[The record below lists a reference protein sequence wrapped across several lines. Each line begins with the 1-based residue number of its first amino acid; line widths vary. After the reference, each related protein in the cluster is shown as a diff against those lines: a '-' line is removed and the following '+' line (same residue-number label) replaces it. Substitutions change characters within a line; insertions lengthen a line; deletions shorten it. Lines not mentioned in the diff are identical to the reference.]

1 MDSRLES
8 DEGAVPGG
16 KLNRPRERL
25 LFPPE
30 KGKVLAMTTAATS
43 TADRSRQ
50 GIIFGLSAYLVWG
63 CFPLFFKAVETVGP
77 LEVVAHRVCWAML
90 FLLLT
95 AGVRSR
101 LGEVVRTLK
110 NPALLGTLCI
120 STLLIGTN
128 WLVFIYAVENG
139 EVLQSSLG
147 YFLNPLV
154 SVLLGF
160 LFLHE
165 RLSRRQKLSVL
176 CAALGVLTLTLY
188 LGRVPWIALALACSF
203 GLYGL
208 LRKIAR
214 VEALVGQSVEA
225 LLLAPFA
232 LGYLLYLYHQG
243 TGAFLAGSLRFD
255 LLLPMTG
262 IVTAVPLLLF
272 VGAARRLRLATIGFM
287 QYITPTLHFVWA
299 VGVFHE
305 AFSRVHL
312 VSFALIWLGLAL
324 YSAEALRQ
332 ARLARS

>member
-1 MDSRLES
+1 
-8 DEGAVPGG
+8 
-16 KLNRPRERL
+16 
-25 LFPPE
+25 
-30 KGKVLAMTTAATS
+30 MTSATTS

-50 GIIFGLSAYLVWG
+50 GVVFGLSAYLVWG
-63 CFPLFFKAVETVGP
+63 CFPLFFKLIEKVAP

-90 FLLLT
+90 FLVLT
-95 AGVRSR
+95 AGLRSR
-101 LGEVVRTLK
+101 LGAVVRTLK
-110 NPALLGTLCI
+110 DPALLGTLCI
-120 STLLIGTN
+120 STLLICTN
-128 WLVFIYAVENG
+128 WLVFIYAVERG

-160 LFLHE
+160 LFLRE
-165 RLSRRQKLSVL
+165 QLTRRQQLSVL
-176 CAALGVLTLTLY
+176 LAVVGVLTLTLY
-188 LGRVPWIALALACSF
+188 LGRVPWIALGLACSF

-232 LGYLLYLYHQG
+232 LGYLLYLHSEG
-243 TGAFLAGSLRFD
+243 GGAFLSGSLRFD
-255 LLLPMTG
+255 LLLPLTG
-262 IVTAVPLLLF
+262 VVTAVPLLLF

-305 AFSRVHL
+305 SFSRVHL
-312 VSFALIWLGLAL
+312 LSFALIWLGLIL

-332 ARLARS
+332 AYRPASSPSS